1 MKQSREVLKRLASAE
16 KKLDGIKQSML
27 VWKDPDGYWISSDE
41 KVSQAQFDLWKKQ
54 QEAQGFQID
63 LIGWESSFEE
73 EKQS

>member
-1 MKQSREVLKRLASAE
+1 MKNNKEILNRLVSAE
-16 KKLDGIKQSML
+16 KKFDGTKRQKLI
-27 VWKDPDGYWISSDE
+27 WKDPDGYWITCDE

-63 LIGWESSFEE
+63 LIGWEPSFEE